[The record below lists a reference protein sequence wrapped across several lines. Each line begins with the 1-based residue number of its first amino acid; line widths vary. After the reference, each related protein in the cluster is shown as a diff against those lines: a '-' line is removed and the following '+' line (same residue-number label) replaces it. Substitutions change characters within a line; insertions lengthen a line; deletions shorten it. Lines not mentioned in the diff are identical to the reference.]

1 MSRWLSFMILALCLV
16 TMLAA
21 CGGVSAPSTSLKV
34 TTTDFTFTPNTFT
47 VPAGQKISLH
57 LTNNG
62 AVAHSFI
69 IMKAGVEI
77 KSHFE
82 DADSSGVYWQQTP
95 VPPGNSI
102 DAVFT
107 APSEPGDYQIVCGVH
122 GHFEAGMAAKLVVVA
137 QP

>member
-1 MSRWLSFMILALCLV
+1 MGRHISFAILLPSLALL
-16 TMLAA
+16 LAA
-21 CGGVSAPSTSLKV
+21 CSSSGAPSTSLKV
-34 TTTDFTFTPNTFT
+34 TTTDFTFSPNTFT
-47 VPAGQKISLH
+47 VPAGQKISLS

-82 DADSSGVYWQQTP
+82 DADPSGIYWQQAP

-102 DAVFT
+102 NAEFT

-122 GHFEAGMAAKLVVVA
+122 GHFEAGMVAKLIVVA